1 MEKLAGYQ
9 HAAEIIVQLVYALV
23 GISVLVAA
31 AAVLW
36 IFFGKRADNSRHAN
50 GDQNGGD

>member
-9 HAAEIIVQLVYALV
+9 NAAEIIVQLVYALV